1 MIEDELIVLWQ
12 SSPKHEQIKFEKS
25 RLMLEVQS
33 SLDRFD
39 KAVNRRDYIEIGA
52 AIFVAIPLFAYQIYH
67 QSNYVAKLGALWI
80 VMYCFYV
87 IYKLLVAKKSKPEE
101 SDSYINYL
109 KQSKTYL
116 ERQRN
121 LLENIIYWY
130 ILPSL
135 PGVVIMVTGMLEL
148 YRKSWQ
154 EIIGIKH
161 LWILSLL
168 IVVTTI
174 SAYVINKRAV
184 KRQIN
189 PRIKKLDELIHL
201 MENE

>member
-25 RLMLEVQS
+25 RLILEVQS

-52 AIFVAIPLFAYQIYH
+52 AIFVVIPLFVYEIYR
-67 QSNYVAKLGALWI
+67 QPNYVAKLGALWI
-80 VMYCFYV
+80 IIYCFYV

-101 SDSYINYL
+101 SGSYIDYL

-116 ERQRN
+116 ERQKN
-121 LLENIIYWY
+121 LLDNIVYWY

-135 PGVVIMVTGMLEL
+135 PGVVIMVTGILEL
-148 YRKSWQ
+148 YRKSWK
-154 EIIGIKH
+154 EIVGVKH
-161 LWILSLL
+161 LWLLLLL
-168 IVVTTI
+168 IVAITI
-174 SAYVINKRAV
+174 FGYLLNKRAV
-184 KRQIN
+184 KKGIM
-189 PRIKKLDELIHL
+189 PRIKKMDELISL
-201 MENE
+201 MEEK